1 MKAQETATIA
11 IVDDEELV
19 LSSLTAMFRLET
31 DYKVL
36 VFSDPV
42 KALQELGR
50 TKVDLVI
57 SDYLMPQMTGIDLLV
72 KMKDVQPDAVRIL
85 LTGFADKENA
95 IRAVN
100 TAGLYQYL
108 EKPWDTEALLLVVRN
123 GLKERNLHSQLTEKV
138 KASGAAHVRA
148 QRTG

>member
-1 MKAQETATIA
+1 MKAQEITTIA

-50 TKVDLVI
+50 AKVDLVI
-57 SDYLMPQMTGIDLLV
+57 SD
-72 KMKDVQPDAVRIL
+72 
-85 LTGFADKENA
+85 
-95 IRAVN
+95 
-100 TAGLYQYL
+100 
-108 EKPWDTEALLLVVRN
+108 
-123 GLKERNLHSQLTEKV
+123 
-138 KASGAAHVRA
+138 
-148 QRTG
+148 